1 MSNTSP
7 SSALSNSPGFHPT
20 EEYSLVTRGPEKMWL
35 SCLAGVSDTRR
46 LPVVGIRV
54 LTHSVFSDPHAG
66 PANVLVV
73 LPEASTEAKC

>member
-1 MSNTSP
+1 
-7 SSALSNSPGFHPT
+7 
-20 EEYSLVTRGPEKMWL
+20 MWL

>member
-1 MSNTSP
+1 
-7 SSALSNSPGFHPT
+7 
-20 EEYSLVTRGPEKMWL
+20 MWL

-46 LPVVGIRV
+46 QPVVGIRV
-54 LTHSVFSDPHAG
+54 LTHSVFCDPHAG